1 MFDVGQA
8 GKDSGRI
15 WGSEAPSALGI
26 WSLRCPFADHGEQA
40 VSESPSSGTCHPA
53 VGGPGVS
60 GERDRGWGTAPWGH
74 QGLSGNGGRTSK
86 EAEEELPGR
95 KEGTWRG
102 AWAAKWGACMV
113 VKCSGRKGVSSVWGT
128 GWRARG
134 QEPLQAMAWCSALG
148 VPCPCLLDCTFLPG
162 QFWLRPC
169 PGLRPLSPAK
179 APELWWG
186 LPPASLAVAR
196 AGCDTDYLE

>member
-8 GKDSGRI
+8 GKDLGRI

-60 GERDRGWGTAPWGH
+60 GGRDRGWGTAPWGH

-86 EAEEELPGR
+86 EAEEESPGR
-95 KEGTWRG
+95 WEEAQEGQG
-102 AWAAKWGACMV
+102 KKLCYEEV
-113 VKCSGRKGVSSVWGT
+113 ISST
-128 GWRARG
+128 LLPAESLESQTRLAR
-134 QEPLQAMAWCSALG
+134 S
-148 VPCPCLLDCTFLPG
+148 
-162 QFWLRPC
+162 
-169 PGLRPLSPAK
+169 
-179 APELWWG
+179 
-186 LPPASLAVAR
+186 
-196 AGCDTDYLE
+196 